1 MKILTS
7 FAYIKTNNGGR
18 ITYTYDVCDEK
29 GNIKDTNIKES
40 FLVVE
45 QGFKDAVANLEELVT
60 KRMNEDNAE

>member
-7 FAYIKTNNGGR
+7 FAYIRTHNGGR
-18 ITYTYDVCDEK
+18 ITYTYDICDEK

-45 QGFKDAVANLEELVT
+45 QEYKDAVANLETLIEN
-60 KRMNEDNAE
+60 RMNEK

>member
-7 FAYIKTNNGGR
+7 ITYLKTRNGSR
-18 ITYTYDVCDEK
+18 ITYTYDICDEK

-45 QGFKDAVANLEELVT
+45 QEFKDAVANLEQLIE
-60 KRMNEDNAE
+60 KRMNEED

>member
-7 FAYIKTNNGGR
+7 FAYIKTRNGGR
-18 ITYTYDVCDEK
+18 ITYTYDVCGEK

-45 QGFKDAVANLEELVT
+45 QEFKDAVANLEELVT